1 MGWQLNIHVI
11 ASICYFSISSKATMV
26 ICSSFF
32 HSPAPIKL
40 YSGCGAGS
48 NFQFCNSKF
57 ASRGFSTAPV
67 SRVTRSEA
75 RSGKGWSFV
84 GGSKL
89 NLKPTSKRL
98 SVPCKA
104 GAAVYASLW
113 SSSQIANN
121 VFTLGTAAVLPFY
134 TLMVVA
140 PKAEM
145 TKKSMRSCL
154 PYIVLGIVYAYLLY
168 LSWTPGTLQAM
179 FASKYWMPE
188 LSAIASL
195 FTNEVSLSSAWIHLL
210 AIDLFAARQVYH
222 EGLAND
228 IETRHSVSLCLLFC
242 PIGLLSHY
250 ITKSLTE
257 RARR

>member
-1 MGWQLNIHVI
+1 ML
-11 ASICYFSISSKATMV
+11 IS
-26 ICSSFF
+26 SSFF
-32 HSPAPIKL
+32 HPPAPVKL
-40 YSGCGAGS
+40 HSRCVIGKS
-48 NFQFCNSKF
+48 IQFHMSDFAFWGLKTQAFSQIAKSEDESCN
-57 ASRGFSTAPV
+57 
-67 SRVTRSEA
+67 
-75 RSGKGWSFV
+75 GWSFV

-89 NLKPTSKRL
+89 NLKPKSKRL
-98 SVPCKA
+98 FVPCKA
-104 GAAVYASLW
+104 DPAVYASLW
-113 SSSQIANN
+113 TNSQIARS

-154 PYIVLGIVYAYLLY
+154 PYIVFGIVYAYLLY
-168 LSWTPGTLQAM
+168 LSWTPGTLRAM

-195 FTNEVSLSSAWIHLL
+195 FTNEMSLSSAWIHLL

-222 EGLAND
+222 EGLTEN

-250 ITKSLTE
+250 ITKIITE
-257 RARR
+257 KARR